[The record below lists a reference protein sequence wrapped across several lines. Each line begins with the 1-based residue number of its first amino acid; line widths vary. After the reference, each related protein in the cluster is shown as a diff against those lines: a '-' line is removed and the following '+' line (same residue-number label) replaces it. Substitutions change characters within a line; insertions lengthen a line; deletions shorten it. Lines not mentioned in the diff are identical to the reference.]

1 MPIDVQKTTAS
12 LNIIPNDIMQKKTE
26 AIVAFFHLLHD
37 DKFEEEIV
45 FSNLFDYRNIF
56 SDYSL
61 LNAVISIV

>member
-45 FSNLFDYRNIF
+45 FSNLFDYIKK
-56 SDYSL
+56 
-61 LNAVISIV
+61 I